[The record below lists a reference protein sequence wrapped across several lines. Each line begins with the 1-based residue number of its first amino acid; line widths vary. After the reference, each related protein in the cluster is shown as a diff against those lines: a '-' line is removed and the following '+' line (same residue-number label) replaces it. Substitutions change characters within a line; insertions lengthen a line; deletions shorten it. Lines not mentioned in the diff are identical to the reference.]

1 MNYISD
7 PHPRVRFACCNAI
20 GQMSTRVGIFR
31 VDSAVVS
38 NGRDS
43 LRIPGML
50 EMHMRHS
57 CEDSGRFSEVRFWEE
72 SLCCRKATW
81 IRFLE
86 KSWQLIINSQL
97 IRLR

>member
-1 MNYISD
+1 
-7 PHPRVRFACCNAI
+7 
-20 GQMSTRVGIFR
+20 MSTRVGIFR